1 MPSEHAISEDTR
13 KTRQGQFTIWSELV
27 KLRLTSMVL
36 ITTAIG
42 FCLASAGTLDWILL
56 FNALFGTGLL
66 ACGAAALNQY
76 LEKDF
81 DAKMPRTVN
90 RPISAGHIRPETALL
105 AGGAMAAIGLLHLAA
120 KVNLMTSVIGA
131 VTLISYI
138 AVYTPLK
145 RVTSFNTLVGA
156 IPGALPPLMGWTAA
170 GGREAVITPEG
181 WSLVAILF
189 FWQLPHFLA
198 IAWIYRS
205 DYEKAGFKMI
215 SIGLNSKQ
223 NTGRF
228 AVVSCIALFPAAISP
243 YLMEL
248 SGVLYCAGAM
258 VLTAYFIGLSWKFS
272 REMTLDSARKMF
284 YYSLL
289 YLPLLL
295 GLMILGRAT

>member
-1 MPSEHAISEDTR
+1 MKSNESIATTERSALRE
-13 KTRQGQFTIWSELV
+13 QWAVWSELV
-27 KLRLTSMVL
+27 KLRLTTMVL
-36 ITTAIG
+36 ITTTMG
-42 FCLASAGTLDWILL
+42 FYLASSAMDWALL
-56 FNALFGTGLL
+56 FHALLGTGLV
-66 ACGAAALNQY
+66 ACGAAVLNQY
-76 LEKDF
+76 LEKEF
-81 DAKMPRTVN
+81 DAKMPRTAD
-90 RPISAGHIRPETALL
+90 RPIPAGRIRPETALL
-105 AGGAMAAIGLLHLAA
+105 AGGAMGVVGLVYLA
-120 KVNLMTSVIGA
+120 VLINPLTSVIGA

-156 IPGALPPLMGWTAA
+156 IPGALPPLMGWTAV
-170 GGREAVITPEG
+170 GGREAAITSEG

-198 IAWIYRS
+198 IAWIYRN

-215 SIGLNSKQ
+215 SIGLNAKQ
-223 NTGRF
+223 NTGRI
-228 AVVSCIALFPAAISP
+228 AVFCCLALFPAAISP

-248 SGVLYCAGAM
+248 SGVLYCVGAM

-272 REMTLDSARKMF
+272 REMTLDSARRLF

-295 GLMILGRAT
+295 GLMIWDRAA